1 MRHTTR
7 ILIATAAIAL
17 CTASASPA
25 HAQGKSE
32 KKSASTK
39 TVVKGTSSKT
49 VLNGSSS
56 KAVVKTKGPKIS
68 KAQAL
73 TTTRDLLSRHGY
85 EVVRVEQLDAGQVIW
100 YRRGNMGRG
109 KGKGPLVRMVVR
121 PATTHYVVEAPGLA
135 SAILKEIT
143 VKLSWN

>member
-7 ILIATAAIAL
+7 ILIATAVLAL
-17 CTASASPA
+17 GTASASPA
-25 HAQGKSE
+25 HAQGKGE
-32 KKSASTK
+32 KKAASTK
-39 TVVKGTSSKT
+39 TVVKGSSSKT
-49 VLNGSSS
+49 TV
-56 KAVVKTKGPKIS
+56 KAKGPKIS

-73 TTTRDLLSRHGY
+73 STTRDLLSRHGY

>member
-7 ILIATAAIAL
+7 ILVAAAAL
-17 CTASASPA
+17 ALGAASASPA

-32 KKSASTK
+32 KKTASTK
-39 TVVKGTSSKT
+39 TVVKSSSSKT
-49 VLNGSSS
+49 
-56 KAVVKTKGPKIS
+56 VVKTKGPKIS

>member
-1 MRHTTR
+1 M
-7 ILIATAAIAL
+7 LVATAALAL
-17 CTASASPA
+17 VAAAASPA
-25 HAQGKSE
+25 RAQGNGD
-32 KKSASTK
+32 KKGAPTK
-39 TVVKGTSSKT
+39 TVVKGSSSKT
-49 VLNGSSS
+49 VLNGSQS
-56 KAVVKTKGPKIS
+56 KTVVKSKGPKIS

-85 EVVRVEQLDAGQVIW
+85 EVVRVEQLDGGQVIW

-143 VKLSWN
+143 VKLSWQ

>member
-7 ILIATAAIAL
+7 ILIATAALAL
-17 CTASASPA
+17 GTAAASPV

-32 KKSASTK
+32 KKAASTK
-39 TVVKGTSSKT
+39 TVVK
-49 VLNGSSS
+49 
-56 KAVVKTKGPKIS
+56 AKGPKIS

>member
-7 ILIATAAIAL
+7 ILIATAALAL

-25 HAQGKSE
+25 LAQGKSE

-39 TVVKGTSSKT
+39 SVVNGPSSKSA
-49 VLNGSSS
+49 V
-56 KAVVKTKGPKIS
+56 KAKGPKIS
-68 KAQAL
+68 RVQAL
-73 TTTRDLLSRHGY
+73 TTTRDLLARHGY
-85 EVVRVEQLDAGQVIW
+85 EVVRVEQLDGGQVIW

>member
-7 ILIATAAIAL
+7 ILIATAALAL
-17 CTASASPA
+17 GMASASPA

-32 KKSASTK
+32 KKAASTK
-39 TVVKGTSSKT
+39 TVMSSK
-49 VLNGSSS
+49 SAA
-56 KAVVKTKGPKIS
+56 KAKGPKIS

>member
-7 ILIATAAIAL
+7 IFITTAALAL

-32 KKSASTK
+32 KKAPSTK

-49 VLNGSSS
+49 AV
-56 KAVVKTKGPKIS
+56 KAKGPKIS